1 MTSVALI
8 SVVFIVSCF
17 MIESSVILVHKT
29 CRGGGAEAEAEYLYI
44 SLPEILDNLNYFL

>member
-29 CRGGGAEAEAEYLYI
+29 CRGGGAEAEYLYI

>member
-8 SVVFIVSCF
+8 SVVFIITCF

-29 CRGGGAEAEAEYLYI
+29 CATEQKQMNCTYAYPRFWIILINYI
-44 SLPEILDNLNYFL
+44 S